1 MTSRGLEILSEEECR
16 ALLQSQSLGRI
27 AVRIGETPAILPV
40 NYALLDNDVVFRT
53 DPGSK
58 LSAALMRVRVA
69 FEVDD
74 IDAASRSGSSVV
86 VTGYVEEIR
95 DRATL
100 DRVSVLGLEPWVNE
114 GRDFVLRIHT
124 RTMTGRRLPAARP
137 GPASRADEPIS
148 LERKIQ
154 RTSWCAERTSSESK
168 EAGNYGRS
176 ALAARGGVMAPS
188 PHAAPPECSW
198 FP

>member
-16 ALLQSQSLGRI
+16 ALLRSQSLGRI
-27 AVRIGETPAILPV
+27 AVRIGEAPAILPV

-100 DRVSVLGLEPWVNE
+100 DRVSVLGLEPWVTE

-137 GPASRADEPIS
+137 GPAP
-148 LERKIQ
+148 
-154 RTSWCAERTSSESK
+154 
-168 EAGNYGRS
+168 
-176 ALAARGGVMAPS
+176 AR
-188 PHAAPPECSW
+188 
-198 FP
+198 